1 MNKGYKLRR
10 SNTLLTASQLQKTNS
25 SYSTTYSNSE
35 ITKKVKNGKS
45 IQLGHYGYYY
55 GHDYSYAYGT
65 YSYESYSRDGDIM
78 APTIVKITYLDKNK
92 NTISTSYTLYRI
104 ADDVK

>member
-1 MNKGYKLRR
+1 MNKGYKL
-10 SNTLLTASQLQKTNS
+10 KKIE
-25 SYSTTYSNSE
+25 YSTYSKPVAKSKFFLFNHLFKLRDNKNG
-35 ITKKVKNGKS
+35 KKLGKS

-78 APTIVKITYLDKNK
+78 APTIVKITYLDKK
-92 NTISTSYTLYRI
+92 
-104 ADDVK
+104 